1 VHDAFRQRRGSFRL
15 AAGLCLLAGVLSAF
29 APAHAEDAETTSAPL
44 TFDEEVRMWWDGSS
58 VVPDIMV
65 DDWPVARLGPPHDY
79 SALPRTSL
87 RADLADLGFSFFGIY
102 RAFFFGNVSGG
113 LSQGFAYNS
122 ILFFQF
128 SFDLEKLAGWKDG
141 AIVWSFADNNGSN
154 LSQTIGN
161 NYQVSWAYGPN
172 TFLFNELYF
181 RQTFFDEALSIK
193 VGQLSLFNSFAA
205 SELYTYY
212 SNLAFLAPISLYYNT
227 GGTAMPVASWGARA
241 KFTQPQ
247 WYAQAGVYQVSDRLG
262 AIADH
267 GWNYAIEPGDGALVF
282 AESGW
287 TPTFGKTSGAP
298 GYAGNY
304 KFGAYYS
311 GWNYENYLGGANG
324 SNAYG
329 FYWLADQMVFQEKER
344 PSDGLYLWS
353 AFTVSP
359 QEDIAQLPY
368 FVSGGAQYQGL
379 IPGRNDDR
387 AVFGV
392 AYGSYSADLRNA
404 QRSQGQSPE
413 FYEMVFEWA
422 YQIAITDCA
431 WIQPD
436 VQYIVNPGA
445 TGGIPNAWVIGA
457 VLNVNF

>member
-1 VHDAFRQRRGSFRL
+1 MHKAPGQRRGGPRL
-15 AAGLCLLAGVLSAF
+15 TASCCLLSCLLSLI
-29 APAHAEDAETTSAPL
+29 APTRAAEAQTNTTPL
-44 TFDEEVRMWWDGSS
+44 TFNEEVRMWWDGSS
-58 VVPDIMV
+58 VVPDVMV
-65 DDWPVARLGPPHDY
+65 EDWPVARLGAPHDY

-87 RADLADLGFSFFGIY
+87 RADLAGLGFSYFGIY
-102 RAFFFGNVSGG
+102 RAFLFGNVSGG

-128 SFDLEKLAGWKDG
+128 SFDLEKLVGWHDS
-141 AIVWSFADNNGSN
+141 AIVWSFTDNNGSN

-181 RQTFFDEALSIK
+181 RQSLFEDALTIK

-262 AIADH
+262 VIAYH
-267 GWNYAIEPGDGALVF
+267 GLNYAIEPGDGALAF
-282 AESGW
+282 AEAGW
-287 TPTFGKTSGAP
+287 TPTFGKTTGAP

-311 GWNYENYLGGANG
+311 GWNYPDYLGGANG
-324 SNAYG
+324 SNAFG
-329 FYWLADQMVFQEKER
+329 FYWLADQMVFQEKGR

-359 QEDIAQLPY
+359 QEEISQLPY

-379 IPGRNDDR
+379 ITGRDDDR

-392 AYGSYSADLRNA
+392 AYGSYSSDLRTA

-413 FYEMVFEWA
+413 FYEMVFEWS
-422 YQIAITDCA
+422 YQIAVTDCA
-431 WIQPD
+431 WIQPNM
-436 VQYIVNPGA
+436 QYIVNPGA
-445 TGGIPNAWVIGA
+445 TGDIPNAWVIGV